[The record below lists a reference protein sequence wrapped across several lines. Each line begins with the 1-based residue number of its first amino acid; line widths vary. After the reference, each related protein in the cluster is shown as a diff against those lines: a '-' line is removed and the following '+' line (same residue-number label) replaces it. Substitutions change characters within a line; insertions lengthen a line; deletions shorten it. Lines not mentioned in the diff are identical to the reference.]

1 MVIINRLKF
10 VFQESSYDCGISCLL
25 MIARYYKCNVSRD
38 YLFTTSMT
46 GNDGT
51 SMYGLMVAAT
61 SLGFISYG
69 KKGKV
74 SDLDKKSLPVIAHI
88 KIDEKK
94 NLYHYVV
101 ITNITDKKVTIKDPR
116 SGSKVFSI
124 EEFSKIETGNYLF
137 IKKTASIK
145 RFVKRRIIKD
155 EIVRLVDKNKPSFI
169 LIIISIILGIV
180 FELLNM
186 FSLKVILNNAILV
199 KSIYNLSILLFIFFY
214 LLILKHLMS
223 YFGQLLLLKLSKYL
237 NYQLKLDLI
246 KQLLSLPNLYYQTK
260 ERGIILSLFNDIDT
274 FTDSIFTSFTTVINS
289 IVILSFIYIFFMT
302 LSLYLTIIL
311 VISSIV
317 LFIFIYSQ
325 KKLRN
330 SLITKYY
337 AIKDKYNSNLQQV
350 ITNNDKIKGL
360 HLEELMYKRVRK
372 VTDVKVDTDYS
383 VSKYSEI
390 IRVVL
395 AILEGIIYLAV
406 LGSSGYILITSKDI
420 SLTTFLL
427 LESFI
432 FIALKNVESLSLV
445 LLKYQ
450 IIKKIRERL
459 NDIFD
464 YEKEVLLS
472 FPNYNYK
479 TDNLSIT
486 ISSLYFKYRD
496 NLVLNNI
503 NMKIN
508 PLDKVFI
515 YGDSGSGK
523 STLVKLLGRFLPL
536 SFGHIKLGNIDLTHY
551 NLADLRNIIT
561 YVSNKDMLS
570 NSNIKDNI
578 YLSRKPRINQNTLL
592 NITGVNK
599 LFKDKKYSLDTVLME
614 NGENISMGE
623 RARINLAQ
631 ALFKPSY
638 IYILDECL
646 SNVDVKLERE
656 ILSNLLKYY
665 QDKIIIYISHRLTN
679 KDLFNRVFYLE
690 KGKCYE
696 EL

>member
-1 MVIINRLKF
+1 
-10 VFQESSYDCGISCLL
+10 

-337 AIKDKYNSNLQQV
+337 AVKDKYNSNLQQV

-372 VTDVKVDTDYS
+372 VTDIKVDTDYS

-459 NDIFD
+459 NDIFN

>member
-1 MVIINRLKF
+1 
-10 VFQESSYDCGISCLL
+10 

-199 KSIYNLSILLFIFFY
+199 KSIYNLSVLLFIFFY

-274 FTDSIFTSFTTVINS
+274 FTDSIFTSFTAVINS

>member
-1 MVIINRLKF
+1 
-10 VFQESSYDCGISCLL
+10 

>member
-459 NDIFD
+459 NDIFN

>member
-1 MVIINRLKF
+1 
-10 VFQESSYDCGISCLL
+10 

-274 FTDSIFTSFTTVINS
+274 FTDSIFTSFTAVINS

-459 NDIFD
+459 NDIFN

>member
-1 MVIINRLKF
+1 
-10 VFQESSYDCGISCLL
+10 

-459 NDIFD
+459 NDIFN

>member
-1 MVIINRLKF
+1 
-10 VFQESSYDCGISCLL
+10 

-223 YFGQLLLLKLSKYL
+223 YFWQLLLLKLSKYL

-337 AIKDKYNSNLQQV
+337 AVKDKYNSNLQQFHH
-350 ITNNDKIKGL
+350 IPFY
-360 HLEELMYKRVRK
+360 H
-372 VTDVKVDTDYS
+372 
-383 VSKYSEI
+383 
-390 IRVVL
+390 
-395 AILEGIIYLAV
+395 
-406 LGSSGYILITSKDI
+406 
-420 SLTTFLL
+420 F
-427 LESFI
+427 
-432 FIALKNVESLSLV
+432 
-445 LLKYQ
+445 
-450 IIKKIRERL
+450 
-459 NDIFD
+459 
-464 YEKEVLLS
+464 
-472 FPNYNYK
+472 
-479 TDNLSIT
+479 
-486 ISSLYFKYRD
+486 YF
-496 NLVLNNI
+496 
-503 NMKIN
+503 
-508 PLDKVFI
+508 
-515 YGDSGSGK
+515 
-523 STLVKLLGRFLPL
+523 
-536 SFGHIKLGNIDLTHY
+536 
-551 NLADLRNIIT
+551 
-561 YVSNKDMLS
+561 
-570 NSNIKDNI
+570 
-578 YLSRKPRINQNTLL
+578 
-592 NITGVNK
+592 
-599 LFKDKKYSLDTVLME
+599 
-614 NGENISMGE
+614 
-623 RARINLAQ
+623 
-631 ALFKPSY
+631 
-638 IYILDECL
+638 
-646 SNVDVKLERE
+646 
-656 ILSNLLKYY
+656 
-665 QDKIIIYISHRLTN
+665 
-679 KDLFNRVFYLE
+679 
-690 KGKCYE
+690 
-696 EL
+696 

>member
-1 MVIINRLKF
+1 
-10 VFQESSYDCGISCLL
+10 

-337 AIKDKYNSNLQQV
+337 AVKDKYNSNLQQV

-372 VTDVKVDTDYS
+372 VTDIKVDTDYS